1 MQVVASKTHK
11 KINDILRLNFSQ
23 VNSNIEDSMI
33 LISEILKQDADMSQ
47 KDILDYIDEL
57 EYFLMANDDLDFE
70 DSRFLFALNSI
81 HDLFIF

>member
-33 LISEILKQDADMSQ
+33 LISDILKQDADMSQ

-57 EYFLMANDDLDFE
+57 EYFLMANDELDFE